1 MQKRIRCQIK
11 RQDGTD
17 CERWAKWRV
26 LDPPIWV
33 CGMHKRGIQRKEESD
48 RHREKRTQFKKRQ
61 KSQKLERIRR
71 RLGAVKCAFSTK
83 TGDLCQGK
91 VTKRL
96 EDGRMCC
103 WYHYKSLERA
113 SSLDVAMLETMS
125 VDTLMEKRIQPLK
138 GSRSDARRVI
148 NLPDVEEQLD
158 RLDEMADKM
167 DDGRVRFRKENDI
180 NTDPNTGS
188 GVKKSAFYG
197 IDVEYYTPEF
207 KYDYVYMLM
216 KAIRRAEAQVN
227 IYYQQLRRIEEDEAE
242 LKSTDRF
249 GTMATDSGVVEFK
262 NREVRH
268 SVPIE
273 LKLKLMDNLTKAEA
287 HYAKLLKQL
296 QELPLVALM
305 VLRKMGVKWDREAAM
320 MIIGKIEKQEGQV
333 LTDFGVI
340 NADDTPTIG
349 LETMSEMVQQDPQM
363 AQKFRRLASDDDW

>member
-1 MQKRIRCQIK
+1 MPKRVRCQIK
-11 RQDGTD
+11 KQDGTD
-17 CERWAKWRV
+17 CERWAKYRV
-26 LDPPIWV
+26 LEPAIWV
-33 CGMHKRGIQRKEESD
+33 CGMHKRGIQRKEQSD
-48 RHREKRTQFKKRQ
+48 RNREKRTQFRKRA
-61 KSQKLERIRR
+61 KLKKLEKIRK

-91 VTKRL
+91 VTKKL

-113 SSLDVAMLETMS
+113 SDTDTVLLETMS
-125 VDTLMEKRIQPLK
+125 VDTLMEKRIKPLK
-138 GSRSDARRVI
+138 GSRNDVRRVI
-148 NLPDVEEQLD
+148 NLPDIDDQLEK
-158 RLDEMADKM
+158 LDELADKM

-188 GVKKSAFYG
+188 GVRKSAFYG

-227 IYYQQLRRIEEDEAE
+227 IYYQQLRRIEEEEAE
-242 LKSTDRF
+242 LKSTDRS
-249 GTMATDSGVVEFK
+249 GTMATENGLVEFK

-268 SVPIE
+268 SVPVE
-273 LKLKLMDNLTKAEA
+273 LKLKLMDNLTKAES

-296 QELPLVALM
+296 QELPLIALM
-305 VLRKMGVKWDREAAM
+305 VLRKMGVKWDRDAAM
-320 MIIGKIEKQEGQV
+320 MIINKIEKQEGQV

-340 NADDTPTIG
+340 NADDTPKIG
-349 LETMSEMVQQDPQM
+349 LETMSELVQQDPQM
-363 AQKFRRLASDDDW
+363 AKSFRRLATDDDW